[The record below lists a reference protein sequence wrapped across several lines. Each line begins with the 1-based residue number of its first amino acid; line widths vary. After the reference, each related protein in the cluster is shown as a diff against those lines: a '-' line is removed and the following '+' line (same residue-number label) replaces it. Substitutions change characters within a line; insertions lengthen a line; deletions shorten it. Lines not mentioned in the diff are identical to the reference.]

1 MYTSPMRYLLPL
13 SLVALL
19 ISGCNTATPPAEEEG
34 TTPET
39 TAAIT
44 VAWEVTEEAPGAY
57 DQPNFSLALVVKGEE
72 EEKIALGTYA
82 GSFVGGEDSP
92 VKVEGALLTG
102 ASWWAG
108 AGDEFYVMKT
118 SDTELT
124 VYHRGVEEESEP
136 GEYTVLKTVEILGT
150 ATIEVTQ

>member
-1 MYTSPMRYLLPL
+1 MRYLLPL

-19 ISGCNTATPPAEEEG
+19 ITGCTATAPTTEEENV
-34 TTPET
+34 PEAST
-39 TAAIT
+39 SISIE
-44 VAWEVTEEAPGAY
+44 WEITEEAPGAY
-57 DQPNFSLALVVKGEE
+57 DQPNFSLALVIEGEE

-82 GSFVGGEDSP
+82 GSFVSGEDSP
-92 VKVEGALLTG
+92 TKVEGALLTG